1 MPVKPNAKP
10 LPPTPPPGDENIA
23 SAAAALPVGS
33 AALPRLTDVL
43 AALNLVNVQ
52 EIERITALLIQRYPD
67 AELLLRMG
75 RSFVDGHLTAQAL
88 EGIRATVWAE
98 AVAAVATGKSV
109 IVHNSVDL
117 A

>member
-1 MPVKPNAKP
+1 MAPKPIAKP

-23 SAAAALPVGS
+23 AAAAAMPVGS
-33 AALPRLTDVL
+33 SSLPRLTDVL

-52 EIERITALLIQRYPD
+52 EIERVTALLIQRYPD

-75 RSFVDGHLTAQAL
+75 RSFIDGHLTAQAL
-88 EGIRATVWAE
+88 EGIRSTVWAE
-98 AVAAVATGKSV
+98 AVAAAATGKSV
-109 IVHNSVDL
+109 IVHDPVDL